1 MNFKTPER
9 VGSCIENLKMGEL
22 KRAPN
27 RALID
32 QLFNGFPPYSSK
44 EEEDNNI
51 QVNVNFNEGAQLLLQ
66 AREQYENAFLS
77 TTNFFTVKLPD
88 APKSKRD
95 LYGGIITRELTQVM
109 KHSKQAFAYLHTQ
122 RSKFGSVVLHG
133 PGPQMWED
141 QWKWLPFFVGIED
154 LLIPTDTE
162 LTLENLTYFAV
173 RRRMTPGDLY
183 RKTLG
188 KGKNV
193 DPGWNLDAVKKILD
207 SYKDL
212 NQNQNTWNWAQH
224 PERMQELIKQNV
236 IMYDYDSVPKVGLW
250 DFYYQDDETAKW
262 HRVMMLDSDC
272 ANSGSRNNETD
283 PNKFVY
289 VRKEPFADSLDQI
302 LHLQFGDGNNKP
314 PFVYHSQRSLG
325 WMLFDV
331 VSLMNRVRCEVTRKI
346 FEDMMLMIRVL
357 DPADRS
363 KLDQIDIGPNRMI
376 LPDGMQFVTNEQRYK
391 PDMASVQGYMANL
404 KQLMGEFSSS
414 YTQDIDTGTSKERT
428 AFEVQALL
436 SQTAKLTGSM
446 LNLAYIQE
454 AFAYKEICRRL
465 TLKNSPDF
473 TTKKFLNRC
482 KEQGVPD
489 KWMDSTRWEIEPERV
504 IGNGNPQMAF
514 AEAQALMNTRPLYN
528 PQAQDKILYL
538 YTAAVTRNHKLAY
551 ELAPPDG
558 GGPKVTDST
567 HDTELAFAALM
578 SGVPITPNPG
588 LNPIEVTETML
599 RLMSQEIQKIN
610 ASGGMGTPEQVDGLL
625 LSAQYTQHFIN
636 LLAQDDSEKQRTK
649 QYGDVLGQLMNQVKA
664 FAQRITQAAAQQNGN
679 GGGGIDPETQA
690 AMQGKMMESQ
700 QKMMITN
707 AKDQQK
713 MNQKNKAFEAEEQ
726 RKNAATLAE
735 IQRKSMLATADA
747 MNRPEPTG
755 GEE

>member
-1 MNFKTPER
+1 
-9 VGSCIENLKMGEL
+9 MGEL
-22 KRAPN
+22 RRAPN

-32 QLFNGFPPYSSK
+32 QLFNGFPPYSKK

-77 TTNFFTVKLPD
+77 TTNFFTVKVPD
-88 APKSKRD
+88 APKSRRD
-95 LYGGIITRELTQVM
+95 LYGGIITRELTQLM

-162 LTLENLTYFAV
+162 LTLENLTYYAV
-173 RRRMTPGDLY
+173 RRRITPGDLY

-188 KGKNV
+188 KGENV
-193 DPGWNLDAVKKILD
+193 DPGWKLGKVRKILD
-207 SYKDL
+207 AYKDL
-212 NQNQNTWNWAQH
+212 NQNQNNWNWAQH
-224 PERMQELIKQNV
+224 PEKMQELIKQNV
-236 IMYDYDSVPKVGLW
+236 IMFDYDSVPKVGLW
-250 DFYYQDDETAKW
+250 DFYYQDDETTKW

-272 ANSGSRNNETD
+272 TALGTKNNETD
-283 PNKFVY
+283 PNEFVY
-289 VRKEPFADSLDQI
+289 KREEPFADSLDHI

-314 PFVYHSQRSLG
+314 PFVYHSIRSLG

-331 VSLMNRVRCEVTRKI
+331 VSLLNRVRSELTRKV

-363 KLDQIDIGPNRMI
+363 RLDQIDIGPNHML
-376 LPDGMQFVTNEQRYK
+376 LPDGLAIVTNDQRYK
-391 PDMASVQGYMANL
+391 LDWNMVQGLLANF
-404 KQLMGEFSSS
+404 KQLTGEFSSS
-414 YTQDIDTGTSKERT
+414 YTQDLDTGTSKERT

-454 AFAYKEICRRL
+454 AFSYKEICRRL

-473 TTKKFLNRC
+473 ATKKFQNRC
-482 KEQGVPD
+482 KEEGVPD

-528 PQAQDKILYL
+528 PKAQEKILYL

-567 HDTELAFAALM
+567 HDAELAFAALM
-578 SGVPITPNPG
+578 QGVPVQPRPG
-588 LNPIEVTETML
+588 NNPIETAQTIL
-599 RLMSQEIQKIN
+599 ALMANEIQKIEQTDN
-610 ASGGMGTPEQVDGLL
+610 MGTPEQVDGLL
-625 LSAQYTQHFIN
+625 NAARYAQAHID
-636 LLAQDDSEKQRTK
+636 LLAMDEGNKQLAK
-649 QYGDVLGQLMNQVKA
+649 QMGDALGQLMNKTKA
-664 FAQRITQAAAQQNGN
+664 FAQRITQAASQQNGN
-679 GGGGIDPETQA
+679 GQGGIDPESQA
-690 AMQGKMMESQ
+690 AMQSKMLETQAKLMSKNAMDT
-700 QKMMITN
+700 QKLT
-707 AKDQQK
+707 
-713 MNQKNKAFEAEEQ
+713 QKNRAFEADEE
-726 RKNAATLAE
+726 RKDAAALAE
-735 IQRKSMLATADA
+735 IQRKSMLSVSDA
-747 MNRPEPTG
+747 MNKPDKKG
-755 GEE
+755 GESE